1 VSVTLSETQT
11 DVTEQILAA
20 AFRCLAEKGS
30 AQVSLRD
37 IAREAGVALSQLHYY
52 FGSREQLLAR
62 AAAFVMKRQITL
74 LQAELQ
80 QAQSPADRVGLA
92 IRYIRRHFRADPS
105 LVKVHLDL
113 QTMAAWSPELAA
125 GIRELEEE
133 LLQVV
138 LSESE
143 HTGAAW
149 LQTRTVAR
157 LVLGALDGLALQAL
171 HGAPPAEM
179 DAAYAALES
188 LLTSLIAQNENPR
201 C

>member
-1 VSVTLSETQT
+1 VSLTLSQPQKEIT
-11 DVTEQILAA
+11 VQILEA

-62 AAAFVMKRQITL
+62 AAAYVINQQIAL

-80 QAQSPADRVGLA
+80 KAQTPAERIGLA
-92 IRYIRRHFRADPS
+92 IRGIRRHFRNDPS
-105 LVKVHLDL
+105 LAKVHLDL
-113 QTMAAWSPELAA
+113 QSMAAWSPELA
-125 GIRELEEE
+125 GEIRQLEEA
-133 LLQVV
+133 LLQVI

-143 HTGAAW
+143 QTGAAW

-171 HGAPPAEM
+171 HGAPPAEI
-179 DAAYAALES
+179 DAAYAALEA
-188 LLTSLIAQNENPR
+188 LLTSLIEENTR
-201 C
+201 CTT